1 MPVIE
6 IKNLTKHFGKVKAVD
21 GISFAVEKG
30 EIFGFLGPNGAGKT
44 TTIRCMMDFIR
55 PRAISKS
62 SIFCSHFWA
71 IRNF

>member
-30 EIFGFLGPNGAGKT
+30 EIFGFWGPMAPEKPLPS
-44 TTIRCMMDFIR
+44 DV
-55 PRAISKS
+55 
-62 SIFCSHFWA
+62 
-71 IRNF
+71 

>member
-21 GISFAVEKG
+21 GISFAVERARFSD
-30 EIFGFLGPNGAGKT
+30 FGAQWRRKNHYHPMYDGFYPSTGNKQ
-44 TTIRCMMDFIR
+44 
-55 PRAISKS
+55 S